1 MLAAVILL
9 CCTAAPVSHIREIIM
24 IFSKMHGIG
33 NDYIYVN
40 CFKETVTDPEKV
52 SVILSDRRKGIGSDG
67 LVLIMPSDKADF
79 RMRIF
84 NADGSEAMMCGNA
97 TRCIGKYVYDMG
109 LTDKTQLTL
118 ETNSGIKYLTLFI
131 KDGKVD
137 TVQVDMGKAILLPK
151 DIPVNSGLDRFID
164 QPVIVGGKTYNI
176 TCVSMGNPHAV
187 IFTEGIDDLDLEKTG
202 PLFEH
207 HELFPN
213 RVNTEFAEIIDSHT
227 LKMRVWERGSGE
239 TFACGTGTC
248 ATVVAAVLNGIC
260 PYDEEV
266 TVHLRGGDLS
276 IIYRSDGTVMM
287 TGPAEYVFSGTV
299 DDDFINKAKENVVCL
314 S

>member
-1 MLAAVILL
+1 MK
-9 CCTAAPVSHIREIIM
+9 
-24 IFSKMHGIG
+24 FSKMHGIG

-40 CFKETVTDPEKV
+40 CFVETVNEPEKV
-52 SVILSDRRKGIGSDG
+52 SVILSDRHKGVGSDG

-109 LTDKTQLTL
+109 LTDKTDITL
-118 ETNSGIKYLTLFI
+118 ETNSGIKYLRLYT
-131 KDGKVD
+131 KDGNVNSV
-137 TVQVDMGKAILLPK
+137 TVDMGKAILVPK
-151 DIPVNSGLDRFID
+151 DIPVNSDKESFIC
-164 QPVIVGGKTYNI
+164 QPVEVCGKTWEL

-187 IFTEGIDDLDLEKTG
+187 IFTEGIAGLDLEKIG
-202 PLFEH
+202 PHFENH
-207 HELFPN
+207 SLFPN
-213 RVNTEFAEIIDSHT
+213 RVNTEFAEFIDSHT
-227 LKMRVWERGSGE
+227 LNMRVWERGSGE

-266 TVHLRGGDLS
+266 LVHLRGGDLR
-276 IIYRSDGTVMM
+276 ITYKSDGTVLM
-287 TGPAEYVFSGTV
+287 TGPAEYVFEGTV
-299 DDDFINKAKENVVCL
+299 SDEFINKAKENVVCR